1 MTNHEIYKF
10 FILRIFN
17 STNYVVRGVTIS
29 INSLTIVNDPL
40 FNRILHKAMKASKG
54 IVGKA
59 LFNII
64 GIGSLVALSACA
76 QPVTETPTATVP
88 PVAQT
93 PITTVAPT
101 PTATTANQNLAELA
115 TSAASQGQ
123 FKTLIQAVQAAGLT
137 EQLST
142 PGPYTVFAPTD
153 AAFSALPKA
162 TLDQLLQPAN
172 KQQLVRL
179 LAYHVVPGGTTSQQL
194 TSGEVKTVEGSPVKV
209 TVDRASNSITVNN
222 AKVTQPD
229 IPASNGIVH
238 VVDQVLL
245 PPNFAASLNT
255 TPTPR

>member
-1 MTNHEIYKF
+1 
-10 FILRIFN
+10 
-17 STNYVVRGVTIS
+17 
-29 INSLTIVNDPL
+29 
-40 FNRILHKAMKASKG
+40 MKASKG
-54 IVGKA
+54 IAGKV

-88 PVAQT
+88 P
-93 PITTVAPT
+93 ITPT
-101 PTATTANQNLAELA
+101 PTATIATQNLAELA
-115 TSAASQGQ
+115 KSVANQGQ

-137 EQLST
+137 EQLAA

-153 AAFSALPKA
+153 TAFSALPKA

-179 LAYHVVPGGTTSQQL
+179 LSYHVIPGGITSQQL
-194 TSGEVKTVEGSPVKV
+194 ISGEVKTLEGSLVKI

-238 VVDQVLL
+238 VVDRVLM
-245 PPNFAASLNT
+245 PPNFPTNLNT

>member
-1 MTNHEIYKF
+1 
-10 FILRIFN
+10 
-17 STNYVVRGVTIS
+17 
-29 INSLTIVNDPL
+29 
-40 FNRILHKAMKASKG
+40 MKASKG
-54 IVGKA
+54 KVGKA

-76 QPVTETPTATVP
+76 QPVAEAPTATVSP
-88 PVAQT
+88 
-93 PITTVAPT
+93 TTVPLVTPT
-101 PTATTANQNLAELA
+101 PTATIATQNLAELA
-115 TSAASQGQ
+115 KSAASQGQ

-137 EQLST
+137 EKLT
-142 PGPYTVFAPTD
+142 APGPYTIFAPTD

-172 KQQLVRL
+172 KQQLIKVL
-179 LAYHVVPGGTTSQQL
+179 SYHVIPGGITSQQL
-194 TSGEVKTVEGSPVKV
+194 TSGEVKTVEGSPVKI

-245 PPNFAASLNT
+245 PPNFPASLNT

>member
-1 MTNHEIYKF
+1 
-10 FILRIFN
+10 
-17 STNYVVRGVTIS
+17 
-29 INSLTIVNDPL
+29 
-40 FNRILHKAMKASKG
+40 MKASKG
-54 IVGKA
+54 IVRKV

-64 GIGSLVALSACA
+64 GIGSLVVLSACA

-93 PITTVAPT
+93 PITTVPPVTPT
-101 PTATTANQNLAELA
+101 PNSTTATQNLAELA
-115 TSAASQGQ
+115 KSAASQGQ

-137 EQLST
+137 EQLVA

-153 AAFSALPKA
+153 AAFSALSKA

-172 KQQLVRL
+172 KQQLIRL
-179 LAYHVVPGGTTSQQL
+179 LAYHVIPGGITSQQL
-194 TSGEVKTVEGSPVKV
+194 TSGQVKTVEGNPVKI

-222 AKVTQPD
+222 AKVAQPD

-245 PPNFAASLNT
+245 PPNFPASLNT

>member
-1 MTNHEIYKF
+1 
-10 FILRIFN
+10 
-17 STNYVVRGVTIS
+17 
-29 INSLTIVNDPL
+29 
-40 FNRILHKAMKASKG
+40 MKASKG

-64 GIGSLVALSACA
+64 GIGSLVALSVCA
-76 QPVTETPTATVP
+76 QPVAETPTVTVP
-88 PVAQT
+88 S
-93 PITTVAPT
+93 TTVLPVTPT
-101 PTATTANQNLAELA
+101 PTATIATQNLAELA
-115 TSAASQGQ
+115 KSAASQGQ

-137 EQLST
+137 EQLAA

-172 KQQLVRL
+172 KQQLVKL
-179 LAYHVVPGGTTSQQL
+179 LSYHVIPGGITSQQL
-194 TSGEVKTVEGSPVKV
+194 TSGEVKTGEGSPVKI
-209 TVDRASNSITVNN
+209 TVDRTSNSITVNN

-238 VVDQVLL
+238 VVDRVLL
-245 PPNFAASLNT
+245 PPNFPTSLNT

>member
-1 MTNHEIYKF
+1 
-10 FILRIFN
+10 
-17 STNYVVRGVTIS
+17 
-29 INSLTIVNDPL
+29 
-40 FNRILHKAMKASKG
+40 MKASKG

-76 QPVTETPTATVP
+76 QPVAETPTATVP
-88 PVAQT
+88 S
-93 PITTVAPT
+93 TTVPPVTPT
-101 PTATTANQNLAELA
+101 PTATIATQNLAELA
-115 TSAASQGQ
+115 KSAASQGQ

-137 EQLST
+137 EQLAA

-172 KQQLVRL
+172 KKQLVKL
-179 LAYHVVPGGTTSQQL
+179 LSYHVIPGGITSQQL
-194 TSGEVKTVEGSPVKV
+194 TSGEVKTVEGSPVKI
-209 TVDRASNSITVNN
+209 TVDGASNSITVNN
-222 AKVTQPD
+222 AKVSQPD

-245 PPNFAASLNT
+245 PPNFSASLNT
-255 TPTPR
+255 TPTPQ

>member
-1 MTNHEIYKF
+1 
-10 FILRIFN
+10 
-17 STNYVVRGVTIS
+17 
-29 INSLTIVNDPL
+29 
-40 FNRILHKAMKASKG
+40 MKASKG
-54 IVGKA
+54 IVEKA

-88 PVAQT
+88 PVDQT
-93 PITTVAPT
+93 PITTVPPVTPT
-101 PTATTANQNLAELA
+101 PTTTTANQNLAELA

-179 LAYHVVPGGTTSQQL
+179 LAYHVIPGGTTSQQL
-194 TSGEVKTVEGSPVKV
+194 TSGQVKTVEGSTVKV

>member
-1 MTNHEIYKF
+1 
-10 FILRIFN
+10 
-17 STNYVVRGVTIS
+17 
-29 INSLTIVNDPL
+29 
-40 FNRILHKAMKASKG
+40 MKASKG
-54 IVGKA
+54 IAGKV

-76 QPVTETPTATVP
+76 QPVRETPTATVP
-88 PVAQT
+88 S
-93 PITTVAPT
+93 ITPT
-101 PTATTANQNLAELA
+101 PTATIATQNLAELA
-115 TSAASQGQ
+115 KSAASQGQ

-137 EQLST
+137 EQLAA

-153 AAFSALPKA
+153 TAFSALPKA
-162 TLDQLLQPAN
+162 TLNQLLQPAN

-179 LAYHVVPGGTTSQQL
+179 LSYHVIPGGITSQQL
-194 TSGEVKTVEGSPVKV
+194 ISGEVKTLEGSPVKI

-238 VVDQVLL
+238 VVDRVLL
-245 PPNFAASLNT
+245 PPNFPTNLNT

>member
-1 MTNHEIYKF
+1 
-10 FILRIFN
+10 
-17 STNYVVRGVTIS
+17 
-29 INSLTIVNDPL
+29 
-40 FNRILHKAMKASKG
+40 MKLGKG

-64 GIGSLVALSACA
+64 GISSLVALSACA

-93 PITTVAPT
+93 PITTVPPVTPT
-101 PTATTANQNLAELA
+101 PNSTIATENLAELA
-115 TSAASQGQ
+115 KSAASQGQ
-123 FKTLIQAVQAAGLT
+123 FKTLIRAVQAAGLT
-137 EQLST
+137 EQLT
-142 PGPYTVFAPTD
+142 APGPYTVFAPTD

-179 LAYHVVPGGTTSQQL
+179 LAYHAIPGGITSQQL
-194 TSGEVKTVEGSPVKV
+194 TSGQVKTVEGSPVKI

-238 VVDQVLL
+238 IVDQVLL
-245 PPNFAASLNT
+245 PPNFPTSLNT

>member
-1 MTNHEIYKF
+1 
-10 FILRIFN
+10 
-17 STNYVVRGVTIS
+17 
-29 INSLTIVNDPL
+29 
-40 FNRILHKAMKASKG
+40 MKASKG
-54 IVGKA
+54 IAGKV

-76 QPVTETPTATVP
+76 QPMTETPTATVS
-88 PVAQT
+88 
-93 PITTVAPT
+93 PITPT
-101 PTATTANQNLAELA
+101 PTATIATQNLAELA
-115 TSAASQGQ
+115 KSAASQGQ

-137 EQLST
+137 EQLAA

-153 AAFSALPKA
+153 TAFSALPKA

-179 LAYHVVPGGTTSQQL
+179 LSYHVIPGGITSQQL
-194 TSGEVKTVEGSPVKV
+194 ISGEVKTLEGSLVKI

-238 VVDQVLL
+238 VVDRVLL
-245 PPNFAASLNT
+245 PPNFSTNLNT